1 MRYPNSTWY
10 ILSLI
15 SPPDL
20 ADRVLYALDLL
31 ALGHKVYVIA
41 DGVSSCNTQE
51 TPIALARLR
60 TAGAIVTS
68 SESWLYEAMGNA
80 NIEE

>member
-1 MRYPNSTWY
+1 M
-10 ILSLI
+10 
-15 SPPDL
+15 
-20 ADRVLYALDLL
+20 LDLL
-31 ALGHKVYVIA
+31 ELGHKVYVIA
-41 DGVSSCNTQE
+41 DGVSSCNKQE

-68 SESWLYEAMGNA
+68 SESWLYEAMGDA